1 MESEWRF
8 VNDWSVGLSDLKDT
22 GIACCY
28 RAIQRPDAKN
38 NNLVFAAIE
47 VEIRYNSEQIIS
59 SFAVL

>member
-1 MESEWRF
+1 MTL
-8 VNDWSVGLSDLKDT
+8 GLSDLKDT